1 MRTGAIGQTTDY
13 CAASGNVSNDKAY
26 VSIAEQMDKASVKQQ
41 EISSKSGILG
51 LTVIGNT
58 GYAARYA
65 DTSTPEKPIIRVGD
79 YEVNIHEV
87 DPTNATELEIF
98 ALVSYMED
106 AGMIE
111 RRGISSFSKV
121 KAYAASIESDEV
133 RGGLYDENTF
143 LTKKR
148 NWTEILR
155 AAGEN
160 FANIPETYP
169 QAVECRKI
177 AAHFEKWNSDTG
189 SREKLREAIANY
201 VDSHKLTGKE
211 LKEEKDWRELSE
223 DEWDKLLENIDE
235 YIESVQEY
243 LKRMKKLQD
252 EAAQK
257 AAADADPDMRANAAS
272 AAALNT
278 AANGREAV
286 SAAAL
291 NAETDGREAASA
303 AEGKNAADETGYE
316 KNWTKKL
323 DTEDQTILNIARI
336 AQDMEN
342 TAISKWQE
350 VQLTGST
357 QAGISR
363 TGDMTE
369 YAYAEEDEDQEKV
382 WTVTVFTEQGIVSNK
397 CKNGKIIDHW
407 EITYENP
414 HDAEKVWDFIEES
427 TGDADLKVF
436 GTQEFWEAFLNDNI
450 EDDRIKMGR

>member
-65 DTSTPEKPIIRVGD
+65 DTSTPENPIIRVGD

-235 YIESVQEY
+235 YIENVQEY

-291 NAETDGREAASA
+291 NAETDGGKAASA
-303 AEGKNAADETGYE
+303 AEGKNAADEAGYE
-316 KNWTKKL
+316 KDWTKKL

-369 YAYAEEDEDQEKV
+369 YAYAEEVICCEV
-382 WTVTVFTEQGIVSNK
+382 
-397 CKNGKIIDHW
+397 
-407 EITYENP
+407 
-414 HDAEKVWDFIEES
+414 
-427 TGDADLKVF
+427 
-436 GTQEFWEAFLNDNI
+436 
-450 EDDRIKMGR
+450 